1 MGKQTKEY
9 IIAVRVGKKSEVR
22 YFETFR
28 DREAFIKDI
37 KYFNPK
43 IEYATAETELS
54 FRKVLR

>member
-1 MGKQTKEY
+1 MSKMGKQTKKY
-9 IIAVRVGKKSEVR
+9 IIAVRVGKKFESR

-43 IEYATAETELS
+43 IEYATAETD
-54 FRKVLR
+54 